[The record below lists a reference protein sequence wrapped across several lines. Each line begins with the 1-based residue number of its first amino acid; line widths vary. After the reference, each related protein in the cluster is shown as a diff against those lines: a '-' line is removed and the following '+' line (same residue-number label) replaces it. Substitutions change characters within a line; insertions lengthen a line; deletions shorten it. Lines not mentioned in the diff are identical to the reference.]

1 MQRLKVV
8 TFDVVALDV
17 IYFVNAHAFMDL
29 FNLNIGRFPHG
40 YIHWGTRPLIPLEL
54 TRMCI
59 GKR

>member
-29 FNLNIGRFPHG
+29 AKILGDFRMGIFIGEHVPSFP
-40 YIHWGTRPLIPLEL
+40 
-54 TRMCI
+54 
-59 GKR
+59 